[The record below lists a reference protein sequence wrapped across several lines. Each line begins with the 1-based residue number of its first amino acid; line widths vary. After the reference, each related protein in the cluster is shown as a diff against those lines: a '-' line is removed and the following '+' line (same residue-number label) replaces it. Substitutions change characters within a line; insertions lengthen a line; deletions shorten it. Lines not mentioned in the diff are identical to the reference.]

1 LTKRQLTVILN
12 NVKKK
17 QYTIQELSD
26 ITGFSRRTIRY
37 YIQEGLLPPPA
48 GRGRGG
54 FYYDSH
60 LQKLSK
66 IKTLQDKG
74 LRLAAITEVLEQ
86 PEALEQATIMPPERR
101 EVWVKVPV
109 ADGVEIH
116 IRRDTEE
123 HQRKAI
129 TQVIQLAKS
138 ILTKEN
144 EGDI

>member
-1 LTKRQLTVILN
+1 
-12 NVKKK
+12 
-17 QYTIQELSD
+17 
-26 ITGFSRRTIRY
+26 
-37 YIQEGLLPPPA
+37 
-48 GRGRGG
+48 
-54 FYYDSH
+54 
-60 LQKLSK
+60 
-66 IKTLQDKG
+66 
-74 LRLAAITEVLEQ
+74 
-86 PEALEQATIMPPERR
+86 
-101 EVWVKVPV
+101 VKVPV

>member
-1 LTKRQLTVILN
+1 LNKRQLTVILN

-86 PEALEQATIMPPERR
+86 PEALEPP
-101 EVWVKVPV
+101 
-109 ADGVEIH
+109 
-116 IRRDTEE
+116 
-123 HQRKAI
+123 
-129 TQVIQLAKS
+129 
-138 ILTKEN
+138 
-144 EGDI
+144 